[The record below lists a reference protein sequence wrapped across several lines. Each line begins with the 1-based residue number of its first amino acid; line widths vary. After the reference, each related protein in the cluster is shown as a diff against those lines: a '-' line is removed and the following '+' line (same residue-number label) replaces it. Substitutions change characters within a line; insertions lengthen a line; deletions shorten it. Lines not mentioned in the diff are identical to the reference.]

1 MPFMYMT
8 RAQVKGKFDSLTAE
22 KLLAECK
29 CYKMADTK
37 QLEYLVPVLQGA
49 STLSQNISSNT
60 TITMMM
66 TMMGMTMI
74 MMVVIMMVMMMIDGE
89 GDGG

>member
-1 MPFMYMT
+1 MYLT
-8 RAQVKGKFDSLTAE
+8 RAQVKGYFDPMLAE
-22 KLLAECK
+22 QILAECQCCK
-29 CYKMADTK
+29 NMDTK
-37 QLEYLVPVLQGA
+37 QIEYTVPVLQGA

-74 MMVVIMMVMMMIDGE
+74 MMVMIMMVMMMIDGE

>member
-1 MPFMYMT
+1 MT
-8 RAQVKGKFDSLTAE
+8 RVQVEGYFDSMTAE
-22 KLLAECK
+22 KILAECQCCK
-29 CYKMADTK
+29 NNDTK
-37 QLEYLVPVLQGA
+37 QIEYTVPVLQGA

-74 MMVVIMMVMMMIDGE
+74 MMVMIMMVMMMIDGE

>member
-1 MPFMYMT
+1 MYMT
-8 RAQVKGKFDSLTAE
+8 RAQVKGYFDSMTAE
-22 KLLAECK
+22 KILAEYGSTM
-29 CYKMADTK
+29 YKNKDTK
-37 QLEYLVPVLQGA
+37 QLEYKVPVLQGA

-74 MMVVIMMVMMMIDGE
+74 MMVTIMMVMMMIDGE